1 MSGPWCD
8 GVITGLDHI
17 ALAVADPDACALA
30 YEILLGAPPAKGA
43 TRRFQLAN
51 MALQIGPRGGDPVFG
66 LGLAAADLPE
76 TRRMLERRGVSAD
89 GSILS
94 RSATHG
100 VAIALVAARPP
111 APPPARP
118 DAPHA
123 LDHVVIHTPNPERAV
138 ALYGGRLG
146 LDLRLDRANP
156 QWGSRLLFFRCG
168 GAVIEISA
176 DLKAPV
182 GDGPDRIT
190 GLAWRV
196 ADPAA
201 AQARLAAAG
210 LDVSPVRPGRK
221 PGTQVFTVRAG
232 MPGAPAL
239 MLGGS
244 DG

>member
-1 MSGPWCD
+1 MSGPWRD
-8 GVITGLDHI
+8 GVISGLDHI
-17 ALAVADPDACALA
+17 GLAVANPDACALA
-30 YEILLGAPPAKGA
+30 YEILLGAPPTNGEM
-43 TRRFQLAN
+43 RRFQLAN
-51 MALQIGPRGGDPVFG
+51 MALEIGPGGGDPVFS
-66 LGLAAADLPE
+66 LGLAAPDLSE
-76 TRRMLERRGVSAD
+76 TRRILERRGVAAD
-89 GSILS
+89 GPILS

-100 VAIALVAARPP
+100 VAIALVEDRPA

-123 LDHVVIHTPNPERAV
+123 LDHVVIHTPNMERAV
-138 ALYGGRLG
+138 ALYGGRFG

-156 QWGSRLLFFRCG
+156 QWGSRMLFFRCG
-168 GAVIEISA
+168 GAVIEISS

-196 ADPAA
+196 ADPVA
-201 AQARLAAAG
+201 AQARLVAAG

-232 MPGAPAL
+232 VPGAPAL
-239 MLGGS
+239 MVGGA

>member
-1 MSGPWCD
+1 MSEPWRN

-17 ALAVADPDACALA
+17 CLAVADPDACALA
-30 YEILLGAPPAKGA
+30 YEILLAASPTKGE

-51 MALQIGPRGGDPVFG
+51 MALEVGPGGGDPVFS
-66 LGLAAADLPE
+66 LGLAAPDLSE
-76 TRRMLERRGVSAD
+76 ARRILERRGVSFEGA
-89 GSILS
+89 ILS

-100 VAIALVAARPP
+100 VAIALVAARPS

-138 ALYGGRLG
+138 ALYGGRFG

-176 DLKAPV
+176 DLKASV

-201 AQARLAAAG
+201 AQARLTAAG

-232 MPGAPAL
+232 VPGAPSL
-239 MLGGS
+239 MLGDA

>member
-1 MSGPWCD
+1 M
-8 GVITGLDHI
+8 ITGLDHI
-17 ALAVADPDACALA
+17 GLTVADPDACALA
-30 YEILLGAPPAKGA
+30 YEILLGAPPTNGA
-43 TRRFQLAN
+43 TRRFQLVN
-51 MALQIGPRGGDPVFG
+51 MALEIGPGGGDPVFG
-66 LGLAAADLPE
+66 LGLAAPDLSE
-76 TRRMLERRGVSAD
+76 TRRVLERRGVSAE
-89 GSILS
+89 GAVLS

-100 VAIALVAARPP
+100 VAIALVADRPA
-111 APPPARP
+111 APPPARS

-196 ADPAA
+196 ADPVA
-201 AQARLAAAG
+201 AQARLAAG
-210 LDVSPVRPGRK
+210 GFDVSPVRPGRK

-232 MPGAPAL
+232 VPGAPAL
-239 MLGGS
+239 VLGGA